1 MGAIVPW
8 PHPATLLGATF
19 LHTNTRWRID
29 FFNKVFSAKYWQIY
43 IDLHSK
49 NDSSFSVITQSC
61 YVGSVDRSAIFV
73 SQFKFYF
80 LVLILIYQFNFD
92 TK

>member
-1 MGAIVPW
+1 MESYKKS
-8 PHPATLLGATF
+8 TF
-19 LHTNTRWRID
+19 SIK
-29 FFNKVFSAKYWQIY
+29 FFSAKYWQIY
-43 IDLHSK
+43 IDLQSK

-61 YVGSVDRSAIFV
+61 YVGSVYRSAIFV